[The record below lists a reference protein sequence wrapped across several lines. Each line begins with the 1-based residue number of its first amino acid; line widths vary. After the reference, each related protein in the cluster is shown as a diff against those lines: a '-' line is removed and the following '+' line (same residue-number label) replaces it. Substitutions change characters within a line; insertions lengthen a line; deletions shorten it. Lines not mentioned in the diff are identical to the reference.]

1 MIDALATDT
10 EIKAVAVRYGGSDA
24 DDIFQTALERMLT
37 LPKETVEQ
45 LKEDNGTRYYFR
57 QIVYRLCMERHRKPS
72 HSHLE
77 HDPESD
83 EYDPTQDEQLQ
94 AIHKELETMHW
105 YDRDLFLLYMQLGSS
120 RKVQANT
127 GIHYRAVCATV
138 NKVKHELRDRLL
150 HRDI

>member
-1 MIDALATDT
+1 MIDALVTDS
-10 EIKAVAVRYGGSDA
+10 EIKAVAVRYGGADA

-37 LPKETVEQ
+37 LPTETVEQ

-72 HSHLE
+72 TVSLE
-77 HDPESD
+77 HDPESI
-83 EYDPTQDEQLQ
+83 EYDPTDDKRIE
-94 AIHKELETMHW
+94 AILSELENLHW
-105 YDRDLFLLYMQLGSS
+105 YDRDLFLLYYQLGSS

-138 NKVKHELRDRLL
+138 NKVKNELRSRLIDR
-150 HRDI
+150 DF